1 VFWTLN
7 NDDDEEDRLSH
18 GIQCC
23 LRVVTGLGFF
33 FKKNPWLD
41 QDVMDVSLKLNGKRC
56 HSIIPLL

>member
-1 VFWTLN
+1 MTMTKKIGFPMGSSAVF
-7 NDDDEEDRLSH
+7 ELS
-18 GIQCC
+18 
-23 LRVVTGLGFF
+23 LGWVFF